1 MDRLLIVGR
10 AAEIKKRRIPLIV
23 IEKSGH
29 SHSSRLRLSLRQ
41 LEVFAAIAHSGST
54 REAASRVAR
63 SQSAASAALAE
74 LESVLGAQ
82 LFDRVGRR
90 LVLNENGRAL
100 LPSAMALLGQAA
112 DLQGLYTGE
121 HAAPLRIAASLT
133 IGEYLL
139 PGLMAQWKLA
149 HPHSTVHLT
158 IGNTS
163 EVIAA
168 VAAMEA
174 DVGFIEGPQ
183 THSDLRVRR
192 WVSDELVV
200 VAGPGHPLAAGM
212 GAAVGA
218 PASATAP
225 EPHAVRSPGPGPA
238 RVSARQLAEA
248 SWILRE
254 NGSGTR
260 QASDRWLIDHLG
272 GLNIGFELGSTEAIK
287 RLAAAGA
294 GLACLS
300 RHTVAEELASGRL
313 VALRTGLPVA
323 RRKLA
328 MVVRR
333 DKHLGRATSDF
344 IRHCVAMAPLGPCGT
359 GSSG

>member
-1 MDRLLIVGR
+1 MIDKTGQQKNQEN
-10 AAEIKKRRIPLIV
+10 AP
-23 IEKSGH
+23 
-29 SHSSRLRLSLRQ
+29 RLRLSLRQ

-54 REAASRVAR
+54 RVAAGRVAR

-74 LESVLGAQ
+74 LETALGEP

-100 LPSAMALLGQAA
+100 LPGAVALLGRATELQA
-112 DLQGLYTGE
+112 LFTGE
-121 HAAPLRIAASLT
+121 HAAPLRVAASLT

-139 PGLMAQWKLA
+139 PSLMAQWKLA
-149 HPHSTVHLT
+149 HPHSAVHLA

-168 VAAMEA
+168 VAGLAA

-183 THSDLRVRR
+183 THADLRVLR

-200 VAGPGHPLAAGM
+200 VAAPEHPLAAAQATS
-212 GAAVGA
+212 AARA
-218 PASATAP
+218 
-225 EPHAVRSPGPGPA
+225 
-238 RVSARQLAEA
+238 SARQLAEA

-254 NGSGTR
+254 HGSGTR
-260 QASDRWLIDHLG
+260 LASDRWLIEHLG
-272 GLNIGFELGSTEAIK
+272 SLNIGFELGSTEAIK

-300 RHTVAEELASGRL
+300 RHTVAEELASGEL
-313 VALRTGLPVA
+313 VALRTRLPAA
-323 RRKLA
+323 RRRLA

-333 DKHLGRATSDF
+333 DKHLGRATEDF
-344 IRHCVAMAPLGPCGT
+344 IGHCVAMAPAGQ
-359 GSSG
+359 

>member
-1 MDRLLIVGR
+1 MVDNF
-10 AAEIKKRRIPLIV
+10 AERKKRRIPLTMID
-23 IEKSGH
+23 KTDQTH
-29 SHSSRLRLSLRQ
+29 APRLRLSLRQ

-54 REAASRVAR
+54 REGAGRVAR
-63 SQSAASAALAE
+63 SQSAVSAALAE
-74 LESVLGAQ
+74 LEAALGEQ
-82 LFDRVGRR
+82 LFDRIGRR

-100 LPSAMALLGQAA
+100 LPGAVALLDQAA
-112 DLQGLYTGE
+112 ELQGRFTGE
-121 HAAPLRIAASLT
+121 HAAPLRVAASLT

-149 HPHSTVHLT
+149 HPHSAVHLA

-168 VAAMEA
+168 VAALEA

-183 THSDLRVRR
+183 THADLRVRR

-200 VAGPGHPLAAGM
+200 VAAPGHPLA
-212 GAAVGA
+212 
-218 PASATAP
+218 S
-225 EPHAVRSPGPGPA
+225 VRP
-238 RVSARQLAEA
+238 RISARQLAEA

-254 NGSGTR
+254 HGSGTR
-260 QASDRWLIDHLG
+260 QASDRWLIEHLG
-272 GLNIGFELGSTEAIK
+272 SLNIGFELGSTEAIK

-300 RHTVAEELASGRL
+300 RHTVAEELASGEL
-313 VALRTGLPVA
+313 VALRTRLPVA
-323 RRKLA
+323 RRRLA

-333 DKHLGRATSDF
+333 DKHLGRATEDF
-344 IRHCVAMAPLGPCGT
+344 IGHCVAMAPV
-359 GSSG
+359 GSG

>member
-1 MDRLLIVGR
+1 MLGCG
-10 AAEIKKRRIPLIV
+10 AERKKQRIQVNMID
-23 IEKSGH
+23 KSDQRD
-29 SHSSRLRLSLRQ
+29 SAQNAPRLRLSLRQ

-54 REAASRVAR
+54 RVAAGRVAR
-63 SQSAASAALAE
+63 SQSAASAALAD
-74 LESVLGAQ
+74 LETALGEP

-100 LPSAMALLGQAA
+100 LPGAVALLDRAAELQA
-112 DLQGLYTGE
+112 LFTGE
-121 HAAPLRIAASLT
+121 HAAPLRVAASLT

-149 HPHSTVHLT
+149 HPHSAVHLA

-168 VAAMEA
+168 VAGMGA

-183 THSDLRVRR
+183 THADLRVLS

-200 VAGPGHPLAAGM
+200 VAAPGHPLAAAR
-212 GAAVGA
+212 AAK
-218 PASATAP
+218 T
-225 EPHAVRSPGPGPA
+225 A
-238 RVSARQLAEA
+238 RVGTHQLAEA

-254 NGSGTR
+254 HGSGTR
-260 QASDRWLIDHLG
+260 LASDRWLIEHLG
-272 GLNIGFELGSTEAIK
+272 SLNIGFELGSTEAIK

-300 RHTVAEELASGRL
+300 RHTVAHELASGEL
-313 VALRTGLPVA
+313 VALRTRLPVA
-323 RRKLA
+323 RRRLA

-333 DKHLGRATSDF
+333 DKHLGRATEDF
-344 IRHCVAMAPLGPCGT
+344 IGHCVAMGPAGR
-359 GSSG
+359 

>member
-1 MDRLLIVGR
+1 MIDKTDQPH
-10 AAEIKKRRIPLIV
+10 AP
-23 IEKSGH
+23 
-29 SHSSRLRLSLRQ
+29 RLRLSLRQ
-41 LEVFAAIAHSGST
+41 LEVFAAIAHSGSM
-54 REAASRVAR
+54 RAGAGRVAR

-74 LESVLGAQ
+74 LEAALGEP

-100 LPSAMALLGQAA
+100 LPGAVALLDQAA
-112 DLQGLYTGE
+112 ELQGLFSGE
-121 HAAPLRIAASLT
+121 HAAPLRVAASLT

-149 HPHSTVHLT
+149 HPHSAVHLA

-168 VAAMEA
+168 VAGMEA

-183 THSDLRVRR
+183 THAELRVRR

-200 VAGPGHPLAAGM
+200 VAAPGHPLAAAQPAVKSRAAARPLQGSVRGM
-212 GAAVGA
+212 A
-218 PASATAP
+218 PARADAGSAPGGQTPAP
-225 EPHAVRSPGPGPA
+225 GRARSKPAV
-238 RVSARQLAEA
+238 VSARQLAEA

-254 NGSGTR
+254 HGSGTR
-260 QASDRWLIDHLG
+260 QASDRWLIEHLG
-272 GLNIGFELGSTEAIK
+272 SLNIGFELGSTEAIK

-300 RHTVAEELASGRL
+300 RHTVAEELASGEL
-313 VALRTGLPVA
+313 VALRTRLPVA
-323 RRKLA
+323 RRRLA
-328 MVVRR
+328 LVVRK
-333 DKHLGRATSDF
+333 DKHLGRATEDF
-344 IRHCVAMAPLGPCGT
+344 IGHCVAMAPAGL
-359 GSSG
+359 

>member
-1 MDRLLIVGR
+1 M
-10 AAEIKKRRIPLIV
+10 
-23 IEKSGH
+23 IEKTGQQK
-29 SHSSRLRLSLRQ
+29 SSRVARKGAPQSAPRLRLSLRQ

-54 REAASRVAR
+54 REAAGRVAR

-74 LESVLGAQ
+74 LETALGAP

-100 LPSAMALLGQAA
+100 LPGAVALLDRAAELQA
-112 DLQGLYTGE
+112 LFTQE
-121 HAAPLRIAASLT
+121 HAAPLRVAASLT

-139 PGLMAQWKLA
+139 PALLAQWKLA
-149 HPHSTVHLT
+149 HPNSAVHLA

-163 EVIAA
+163 KVIAA
-168 VAAMEA
+168 VAGLEA

-183 THSDLRVRR
+183 THADLRVLR

-200 VAGPGHPLAAGM
+200 VAAPGHPLAAAQ
-212 GAAVGA
+212 AAK
-218 PASATAP
+218 AT
-225 EPHAVRSPGPGPA
+225 

-254 NGSGTR
+254 HGSGTR
-260 QASDRWLIDHLG
+260 LASDRWLIEHLG
-272 GLNIGFELGSTEAIK
+272 SLNIGFELGSTEAIK

-300 RHTVAEELASGRL
+300 RHTVAEELTSGEL
-313 VALRTGLPVA
+313 VALRTRLPIA
-323 RRKLA
+323 RRRLA

-333 DKHLGRATSDF
+333 DKHLGRATEEF
-344 IRHCVAMAPLGPCGT
+344 IGHCVAMAPAGR
-359 GSSG
+359 

>member
-1 MDRLLIVGR
+1 MIDKTDQTH
-10 AAEIKKRRIPLIV
+10 AP
-23 IEKSGH
+23 
-29 SHSSRLRLSLRQ
+29 RLRLSLRQ

-54 REAASRVAR
+54 REGAGRVAR
-63 SQSAASAALAE
+63 SQSAVSAALAE
-74 LESVLGAQ
+74 LEAALGEQ
-82 LFDRVGRR
+82 LFDRIGRR

-100 LPSAMALLGQAA
+100 LPGAVALLDQAA
-112 DLQGLYTGE
+112 ELQGRFTGE
-121 HAAPLRIAASLT
+121 HAAPLRVAASLT

-149 HPHSTVHLT
+149 HPHSAVHLA

-168 VAAMEA
+168 VAALEA

-183 THSDLRVRR
+183 THADLRVRR

-200 VAGPGHPLAAGM
+200 VAAPSHPLAAARPAAKSEAQSGA
-212 GAAVGA
+212 GAAA
-218 PASATAP
+218 
-225 EPHAVRSPGPGPA
+225 RA

-254 NGSGTR
+254 HGSGTR
-260 QASDRWLIDHLG
+260 QASDRWLIEHLG
-272 GLNIGFELGSTEAIK
+272 SLNIGFELGSTEAIK

-300 RHTVAEELASGRL
+300 RHTVAEELASGEL
-313 VALRTGLPVA
+313 VALRTRLPVA
-323 RRKLA
+323 RRRLA

-333 DKHLGRATSDF
+333 DKHLGRATEDF
-344 IRHCVAMAPLGPCGT
+344 IGHCVAMAPV
-359 GSSG
+359 GSG